1 MIGLGALT
9 AGGSAAFGTEAFT
22 SVEAQRNVD
31 VRVAGDQSAFVAIE
45 KLSSDNA
52 RKYVST
58 EDDDTVQL
66 NFDGD
71 NEGPGGG
78 VSQDAITQVE
88 DLFRVVNQGSQPSSV
103 YFEDSSDA
111 VTFRVTQ
118 STDTSTTGSSGQTLE
133 GADNSVELA
142 VGEQVVIG
150 MTIDTM
156 NHDVSGDLLDNV
168 TLYAEAGASAPE
180 QSIPQ
185 PQYVV
190 TPDPTGD
197 SVNEFGNIQSAIDAA
212 ETNSVIGI
220 DGAFSSDGDESPL
233 EISSAINVN
242 KEGITLTGFNGKPE
256 IDSTDTNLQD
266 RDGGIVQIEANGIS
280 LQNFGLTYVDD
291 PDDGATNGIELASG
305 ADVST
310 ATINGV
316 SITNDISTGKVDSN
330 PSINLET
337 GEDLTVTNC
346 VVEGGAIGTNAFRNA
361 DAEVTISG
369 NYVDLNPN
377 GDTAPSGPD
386 EGIFA
391 YGGEID
397 SGDLKIRG
405 NEVVNTSEDE
415 EDIKVVSGKP
425 DTLNGEVKLSSQ
437 VESLTEENDVSEVQV
452 NGTYDPAQE

>member
-1 MIGLGALT
+1 M
-9 AGGSAAFGTEAFT
+9 
-22 SVEAQRNVD
+22 
-31 VRVAGDQSAFVAIE
+31 
-45 KLSSDNA
+45 
-52 RKYVST
+52 
-58 EDDDTVQL
+58 
-66 NFDGD
+66 
-71 NEGPGGG
+71 
-78 VSQDAITQVE
+78 
-88 DLFRVVNQGSQPSSV
+88 
-103 YFEDSSDA
+103 
-111 VTFRVTQ
+111 TFRVTR
-118 STDTSTTGSSGQTLE
+118 STGTSTTGSSGQTLE

-142 VGEQVVIG
+142 VGEQVVVG
-150 MTIDTM
+150 MTVDTM
-156 NHDVSGDLLDNV
+156 NNDVSGGLLDNV
-168 TLYAEAGASAPE
+168 TLYAEADASAPE
-180 QSIPQ
+180 QNIPQ

-190 TPDPTGD
+190 TPAPTGD
-197 SVNEFGNIQSAIDAA
+197 SVNEFENVQSAIDAA

-220 DGAFSSDGDESPL
+220 DGAFSSDGGESPL

-256 IDSTDTNLQD
+256 IDSTDTDLQD

-305 ADVST
+305 TDVST
-310 ATINGV
+310 ATIDGV
-316 SITNDISTGKVDSN
+316 SITNDISTGKVDGN

-391 YGGEID
+391 FGSKID
-397 SGDLKIRG
+397 SGDLEIRG
-405 NEVVNTSEDE
+405 NEVVNTPEGE
-415 EDIKVVSGKP
+415 EDIKVVSDKP
-425 DTLNGEVKLSSQ
+425 ATINGEEELSSQ

-452 NGTYDPAQE
+452 NGTYDPARE